1 VIKMRMFFVIFVLL
15 AMAATF
21 AGAAVNS
28 VYYGDSPRID
38 VDLASQDPDPVEPG
52 RIVEA
57 SFKLDNRGV
66 LANDV
71 VFEIIPEYPFSIL
84 PGEGAVKNVGTLGTA
99 QDTARSVFVKYKLKV
114 DQNAVDGNQEIKIR
128 YKSSDS
134 ESWATIDNI
143 TIKVQSKEAILSV
156 EKFAAVPEAVAPGS
170 KTRLAVS
177 LKNHANSLLKDIKV
191 TLDLGK
197 SGDEETPFAPVGST
211 NEKVI
216 PFIDAQALSALE
228 FNLIA
233 DPDAKSKVY
242 KVPLKLQY
250 SDVLN
255 KNYSKTLIVALVV
268 GVEPDISVYVDT
280 TSVYTAG
287 STGDISVKI
296 VNKGLSDLKFLNVK
310 LDKSEK
316 YKVLSPYEVYI
327 GNIDSDDYET
337 ADFKLSIEKT
347 KDKKLL
353 LPIVIE
359 YKDAN
364 NQEYTKNM
372 NIELTLY
379 TKSEAKKLGLVEGN
393 GTSWV
398 LVAVILLAAGFFAYR
413 YWKKRRK

>member
-1 VIKMRMFFVIFVLL
+1 MRIVFVMFVLFI
-15 AMAATF
+15 AAAAL

-28 VYYGDSPRID
+28 VYYGSSPRID

-52 RIVEA
+52 KIVEI
-57 SFKLDNRGV
+57 SFKLDNKGK

-71 VFEIIPEYPFSIL
+71 IFEVMPAFPFSIL
-84 PGEGAVKNVGTLGTA
+84 PGESAVKDIGTLGTA
-99 QDTARSVFVKYKLKV
+99 QDTDRSVFVKYKLKV
-114 DQNAVDGNQEIKIR
+114 DQSAVDGNQEFKVR
-128 YKSSDS
+128 YKSDDS
-134 ESWATIDNI
+134 ESWTTIDNI
-143 TIKVQSKEAILSV
+143 TITVQSKEAILSV
-156 EKFAAVPEAVAPGS
+156 EKFAAVPETVAPGS

-177 LKNHANSLLKDIKV
+177 LKNHANSLLKDIKL

-216 PFIDAQALSALE
+216 PFIDAQAASAIE

-255 KNYSKTLIVALVV
+255 KNYSKTLTLALVV
-268 GVEPDISVYVDT
+268 GVEPDISVYVDA

-287 STGDISVKI
+287 KTGDISIKI

-347 KDKKLL
+347 RDKKLL
-353 LPIVIE
+353 LPLAIE

-372 NIELTLY
+372 NIELPLY
-379 TKSEAKKLGLVEGN
+379 TKSEAKKLGLTEGN
-393 GTSWV
+393 GTGTIF
-398 LVAVILLAAGFFAYR
+398 AVIILLAAGLFAYR
-413 YWKKRRK
+413 FWKKRRK